1 MVSHTNS
8 KTFLIIKVADSPQDN
23 YQGEEAEIVIVSLT
37 RSNSDGDIGFLAARE
52 RLNVLLSR
60 ARDCLIMIGNMETYM
75 HSKKGKD
82 TWVPFF
88 ESMKTKN
95 HLYDGLP
102 VRCERHPER
111 KFSLIE
117 PGDFDRF
124 CPDGGCAEVWYVLLF
139 CVSIPPFPHPTHS
152 RTMHLELPMHLSL
165 TSLLT
170 YYHLYPLSS
179 SRSTTLSVSSLN
191 LILYSDVALNCGLHN
206 CKKRCHR
213 LTDHSQMP
221 CPSKMEIT
229 CDRGHT
235 LKVPC
240 HMRKD
245 KCSKCVQ
252 QDIETERRVK
262 RDLKL
267 EAERVIR
274 QEAYKRGL
282 AEIQDEIDHER
293 RLIKYQQDD
302 EDQKKTLL
310 QQKADLDSLR
320 ATSDRI
326 SKAKAAPT
334 VPKSFPPSDPPSP
347 PESSGSFEIPDG
359 ARTEWDYMK
368 RFDGAKSEPLDEL
381 IDMVGLE
388 EVKLSF
394 LGIKQRTDAALR
406 RRIPLEKERFSC
418 SMLGNPGTGKTTVAR
433 LYAKFLTSIGV
444 IPGADFK
451 EQTGASLANSGVNGC
466 KKLIEDMLNNGGGVL
481 FIDEAYQLTSGN
493 SYGGGAVLDYL
504 LAEVE
509 NLTGKIAFVLAGY
522 NKQMESFY
530 AHNPGLPS
538 RFPISM
544 KFDDYTDNELLSILA
559 LKIHQ
564 KYKGGM
570 KCEDGT
576 KGLYCRIVSR
586 RIGRSRGKDMFG
598 NARTVEN
605 TLSTIDQRQGRR
617 IWRERRDGKRPDDL
631 LFTKEDLIGP
641 EPTEAL
647 GKSKAWM
654 ELQKLIGLTS
664 VKEAVKA
671 LVDSVGENY
680 RRELQEQ
687 PPIEYTLNKV
697 FLGNPGTGKTTIA
710 KIYGKILVD
719 LGMLSKGE
727 GTVASYLIASP
738 GPINIK
744 NP

>member
-1 MVSHTNS
+1 M
-8 KTFLIIKVADSPQDN
+8 ADNFQDN

-102 VRCERHPER
+102 VRCERHPEK
-111 KFSLIE
+111 KFLLKE
-117 PGDFDRF
+117 PEDFDRF
-124 CPDGGCAEVWYVLLF
+124 CPDGGCAEAWYVLLF
-139 CVSIPPFPHPTHS
+139 CGPTSPTLTQCAS
-152 RTMHLELPMHLSL
+152 RITDTDLSL
-165 TSLLT
+165 ISLLT
-170 YYHLYPLSS
+170 YSNFCPSSS
-179 SRSTTLSVSSLN
+179 SRSTMPSISSLI
-191 LILYSDVALNCGLHN
+191 LISYSDVALNCGLHS

-213 LTDHSQMP
+213 VTDHSQIP
-221 CPSKMEIT
+221 CPSKIEIT
-229 CDRGHT
+229 CDRGHK

-245 KCSKCVQ
+245 KCSKCVRE
-252 QDIETERRVK
+252 DIETERRIK

-267 EAERVIR
+267 ETERVAR
-274 QEAYKRGL
+274 QEAYKKQL
-282 AEIQDEIDHER
+282 AEIQDEIDHKR
-293 RLIKYQQDD
+293 RLIKYHQDD
-302 EDQKKTLL
+302 EDQKKNLL
-310 QQKADLDSLR
+310 QRKADLASLE
-320 ATSDRI
+320 ATADRI
-326 SKAKAAPT
+326 LKAKPAPT
-334 VPKSFPPSDPPSP
+334 MPGSFPPADPPSP
-347 PESSGSFEIPDG
+347 PDSSGSFELPDG
-359 ARTEWDYMK
+359 ARKEWDHMK
-368 RFDGAKSEPLDEL
+368 QSEGAKSEPMDEL
-381 IDMVGLE
+381 MDMIGLE

-394 LGIKQRTDAALR
+394 LGIKQRTDTALR
-406 RRIPLEKERFSC
+406 QGILLGKERFSC

-444 IPGADFK
+444 IPGSDFK
-451 EQTGASLANSGVNGC
+451 EQTGASLANAGVNGC
-466 KKLIEDMLNNGGGVL
+466 TKLIEDMLNNGGGVL

-493 SYGGGAVLDYL
+493 SHGGGAVLDYL

-509 NLTGKIAFVLAGY
+509 NLTGKIVFVLAGY

-544 KFDDYTDNELLSILA
+544 KFDDYTDDELLSILA

-564 KYKGGM
+564 KYKGRM
-570 KCEDGT
+570 KCEDGA
-576 KGLYCRIVSR
+576 KGLFCRIVTR

-598 NARTVEN
+598 NARTVET
-605 TLSTIDQRQGRR
+605 TLSTIAQRQAVRLT
-617 IWRERRDGKRPDDL
+617 RERRGGKKPDDL
-631 LFTKEDLIGP
+631 LCTKEDLIGP

-654 ELQKLIGLTS
+654 DLQKLTGLTS

-680 RRELQEQ
+680 QRELQEQ
-687 PPIEYTLNKV
+687 PLVEYTLNKV

-710 KIYGKILVD
+710 KLYGRILVD
-719 LGMLSKGE
+719 LGMLTKGE
-727 GTVASYLIASP
+727 GKVLSCRLSDPMNAIYV
-738 GPINIK
+738 
-744 NP
+744 